1 MPKRPGG
8 TSGATGYRKRSRT
21 VGVSHRRRW
30 PRTGRFFDILNM
42 PIAVL
47 GVLFVVVAVNL
58 FLYFGYYSSKTPTQ
72 LPAENASPST
82 NIGRPE
88 RAGPK
93 EGTIPEVTRPERTR
107 PERTRPA
114 TTLQSTIP
122 NDQSATATATSS
134 PSP

>member
-1 MPKRPGG
+1 
-8 TSGATGYRKRSRT
+8 
-21 VGVSHRRRW
+21 
-30 PRTGRFFDILNM
+30 M

-58 FLYFGYYSSKTPTQ
+58 FLYFGYYSAKTPTP
-72 LPAENASPST
+72 LPAEHASPST
-82 NIGRPE
+82 TIGRPE

-93 EGTIPEVTRPERTR
+93 EGTLPEVTR